1 MNLSK
6 TQVMFNELVD
16 AQDQIIEI
24 EGTQL
29 KVVESYTY
37 LGQLVTFDPSKQ
49 KKVNRRISFGWQ
61 AFG

>member
-1 MNLSK
+1 MINQLNTYSKAIRLKMNLSK

-24 EGTQL
+24 EGMQL

-37 LGQLVTFDPSKQ
+37 
-49 KKVNRRISFGWQ
+49 
-61 AFG
+61 